1 MKIHGE
7 CLADSR
13 EGELPSLTLATF
25 EIRFNRS
32 VPANSLAQA
41 TV

>member
-1 MKIHGE
+1 MLGQFGE
-7 CLADSR
+7 GKKR
-13 EGELPSLTLATF
+13 HTLATF

-32 VPANSLAQA
+32 VPASLLAQA